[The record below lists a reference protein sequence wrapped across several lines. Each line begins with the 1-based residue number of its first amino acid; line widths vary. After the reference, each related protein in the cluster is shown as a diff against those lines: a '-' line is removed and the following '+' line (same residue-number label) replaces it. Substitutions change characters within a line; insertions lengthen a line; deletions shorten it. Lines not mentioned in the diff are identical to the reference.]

1 MALSYWNRARRR
13 GKVTLISLGRV
24 GHELPGGVF
33 DTQVSLSDG
42 RTPMQQTLDLVSA
55 ILTGRLGATAPPV
68 PGPSNYERFGSNPWH
83 QITPARDTMPLPSAA
98 LRPLDRWIG
107 RLVLPEPHHR
117 DAGVGFEVLHAPDPW
132 GSLVGRRVRLDWI
145 AKPLR
150 SLAMDVHFSD
160 AALASWERGA
170 IHPLRLEGWRQ
181 VTPLESLAG
190 SRPRDDQLVRLRG
203 PVQVRQDRLGAVGLE
218 VQAEPLQTTGLALAL
233 VRFIAPLGQE
243 QWQVRPYCRQRRR
256 FDGEPF
262 VVRLPTPVALGG
274 GQLPATAAAIER
286 SRPNDDGW
294 YVSGVPDGE
303 GAFVVQSLVPRSMI
317 RFAPERILAAPRDG
331 AMPSGRPGSS
341 CWRAQLLRC

>member
-1 MALSYWNRARRR
+1 
-13 GKVTLISLGRV
+13 V
-24 GHELPGGVF
+24 GHELPGGIF

-68 PGPSNYERFGSNPWH
+68 AGPSNYERFGSNPWH
-83 QITPARDTMPLPSAA
+83 QIIPARDTMPLPSPA

-107 RLVLPEPHHR
+107 RLVLPEPQQR

-132 GSLVGRRVRLDWI
+132 GSLVGRLVRLDWT
-145 AKPLR
+145 ARQLR
-150 SLAMDVHFSD
+150 TLAMDVHFSD

-190 SRPRDDQLVRLRG
+190 SRPLDDQLVRLRG
-203 PVQVRQDRLGAVGLE
+203 PVQVRQDHRGMSLD
-218 VQAEPLQTTGLALAL
+218 VQLEPLQTTGLALAL
-233 VRFIAPLGQE
+233 VRFIAPLGQDR
-243 QWQVRPYCRQRRR
+243 WQVLPYTRERCR

-262 VVRLPTPVALGG
+262 VVRLPPPVAMAA
-274 GQLPATAAAIER
+274 GQLPATAEGIER
-286 SRPNDDGW
+286 SRQNDDGW

-303 GAFVVQSLVPRSMI
+303 GAFVVQSLVPRSMV
-317 RFAPERILAAPRDG
+317 RFAPERILPVPREG
-331 AMPSGRPGSS
+331 
-341 CWRAQLLRC
+341 